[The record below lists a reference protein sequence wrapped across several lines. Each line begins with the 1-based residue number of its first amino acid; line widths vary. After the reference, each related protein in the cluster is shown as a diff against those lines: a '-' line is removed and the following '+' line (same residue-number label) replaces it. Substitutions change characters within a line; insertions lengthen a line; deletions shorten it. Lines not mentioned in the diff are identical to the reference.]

1 MKNVT
6 IITFPKRTA
15 LLSKLSVLL
24 ALLLVCIILS
34 FLTDKFLTS
43 SNLLNVVRQISVNG
57 LLAIGMTLVVLTGEI
72 DLSVG
77 AIVGL
82 SGVVTAKCM
91 INGVPILLCILIGLM
106 IGFACGVFS
115 GFLVSVCN
123 MPSFVATLG
132 IQGILRGISLLIS
145 GGYPVSGLPASFT
158 FLGKGRLA
166 NIPIPMIILF
176 ALAILMQIVL
186 TRTAYG
192 RNLYAIGGSRK
203 AALYSGIAIKK
214 NITLAFAISGLF
226 AALGGIVLTARLSC
240 AETMAGE
247 GYEQLA
253 IAAVVIGG
261 ASLMG
266 GKGSIYG
273 TILGAFVIGV
283 INNGMTLLSIPS
295 YWQQIV
301 QGAIIILAVLLTTVD
316 TKKKYQI

>member
-1 MKNVT
+1 
-6 IITFPKRTA
+6 
-15 LLSKLSVLL
+15 
-24 ALLLVCIILS
+24 
-34 FLTDKFLTS
+34 
-43 SNLLNVVRQISVNG
+43 
-57 LLAIGMTLVVLTGEI
+57 
-72 DLSVG
+72 
-77 AIVGL
+77 
-82 SGVVTAKCM
+82 
-91 INGVPILLCILIGLM
+91 M

-316 TKKKYQI
+316 TKKIVSNMKRKKETLQ